1 MEYLNY
7 LIIIIKVIS
16 KIKAQD
22 NKLYT
27 EMKKFHET
35 IASPSQKSSELIYK
49 KYSGYFQSEKLEI
62 DLRDEAEW

>member
-1 MEYLNY
+1 M
-7 LIIIIKVIS
+7 I
-16 KIKAQD
+16 
-22 NKLYT
+22 
-27 EMKKFHET
+27 KFHET